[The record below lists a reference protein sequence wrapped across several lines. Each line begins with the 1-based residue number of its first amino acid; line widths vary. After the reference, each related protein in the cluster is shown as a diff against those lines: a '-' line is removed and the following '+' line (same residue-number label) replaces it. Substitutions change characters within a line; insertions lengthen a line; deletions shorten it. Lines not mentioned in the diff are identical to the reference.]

1 MLYLGL
7 CLPNLDGALGVSG
20 DVLKAKMRGLCVGA
34 EGSHSFMIGEHQPS
48 CHALWLRGFRLFCVS
63 LSAPGTPLR
72 FCFALCSKCTIANVS
87 LPKIYAVALQ
97 RSRDDLHRFSW
108 LACVQKICSI
118 PIAFSCSIVLN
129 AFRSPL
135 KKPHSPWFGSTW
147 IFVLL
152 SGSST
157 GRGSGCFDIE
167 FPYLRPVLRRADS
180 PL

>member
-1 MLYLGL
+1 MR
-7 CLPNLDGALGVSG
+7 
-20 DVLKAKMRGLCVGA
+20 VLRVDA
-34 EGSHSFMIGEHQPS
+34 EGSHSFVIGEYRPS
-48 CHALWLRGFRLFCVS
+48 CHALWLRGLRLFCVF

-72 FCFALCSKCTIANVS
+72 FCCAPCSKCTIANVS
-87 LPKIYAVALQ
+87 LPRIYAVALQ
-97 RSRDDLHRFSW
+97 RSRDDLHHFSR
-108 LACVQKICSI
+108 LAWIQKICSI
-118 PIAFSCSIVLN
+118 PFAFSCSNVLN
-129 AFRSPL
+129 ALRSLL

-180 PL
+180 PLWLFPSRFFLARTERAAVVEKEDR